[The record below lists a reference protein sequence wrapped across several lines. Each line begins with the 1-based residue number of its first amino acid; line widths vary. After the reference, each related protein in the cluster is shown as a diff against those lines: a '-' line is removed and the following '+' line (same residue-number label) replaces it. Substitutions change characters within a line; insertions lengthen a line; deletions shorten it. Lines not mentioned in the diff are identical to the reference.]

1 LINLVENA
9 LKYSPPTGLVQLAW
23 ECCGDAVLVHVLDQ
37 GPGVPEEDRA
47 RLLERF
53 QRGRNTGDVPGS
65 GIGLAV
71 VDTLMQAM
79 GGRVEIGAAPGGGAD
94 FRLLLP
100 MAPEPELSEPARSAP
115 RAVPG
120 APS

>member
-1 LINLVENA
+1 
-9 LKYSPPTGLVQLAW
+9 VQLAW
-23 ECCGDAVLVHVLDQ
+23 ECCGDAVLVHVFDQ

-47 RLLERF
+47 HLLERF
-53 QRGRNTGDVPGS
+53 QRGRSTTEVPGS

-79 GGRVEIGAAPGGGAD
+79 GGRVDIGDAPGGGAD

-100 MAPEPELSEPARSAP
+100 MAPDPDPSGRPSAP
-115 RAVPG
+115 PG
-120 APS
+120 FSYAHHLPAA

>member
-1 LINLVENA
+1 M
-9 LKYSPPTGLVQLAW
+9 
-23 ECCGDAVLVHVLDQ
+23 HVLDQ

-47 RLLERF
+47 HLLERF
-53 QRGRNTGDVPGS
+53 QRGRSSTEVPGS

-79 GGRVEIGAAPGGGAD
+79 GGRVDIGDAPGGGAD

-115 RAVPG
+115 RALPG
-120 APS
+120 ARS

>member
-1 LINLVENA
+1 
-9 LKYSPPTGLVQLAW
+9 
-23 ECCGDAVLVHVLDQ
+23 VHVLDE

-53 QRGRNTGDVPGS
+53 QRGRSTGDVPGS

-79 GGRVEIGAAPGGGAD
+79 GGRVEIGDAPGGGAD
-94 FRLLLP
+94 FRLVLP
-100 MAPEPELSEPARSAP
+100 AAPDQEVSEPGPSAP
-115 RAVPG
+115 QAGP
-120 APS
+120 AALF